1 MWYMRALAAFL
12 LLAAAGCAPPA
23 ATVVPLLESRWHTV
37 QGEERSLRSMMGE
50 NATVFITMDPDCPI
64 CQLYT
69 ADFQAIADA
78 YRPKGVSVVGVYSG
92 PFMER
97 EAAKAFSTAGA
108 FGFPQVMDSACTI
121 SLALQARVTPE
132 CFVAGPD
139 GKVMYRGALDDRP
152 VRQGRKQVQA
162 RHTWLAD
169 ALNNFLA
176 TGRSQP
182 EVVAV
187 GCIVECD
194 DE

>member
-1 MWYMRALAAFL
+1 MWFLRALAAFL

-23 ATVVPLLESRWHTV
+23 ATVAPLFESRWHTV
-37 QGEERSLRSMMGE
+37 QGEERSLRSMLGE
-50 NATVFITMDPDCPI
+50 KATVFITMDPDCPI

-78 YRPKGVSVVGVYSG
+78 YGPKGVRVVGLYSG

-97 EAAKAFSTAGA
+97 ETARAFSAAGT
-108 FGFPQVMDSACTI
+108 FGFPQVMDSACTLT
-121 SLALQARVTPE
+121 LALQARVTPE

-152 VRQGRKQVQA
+152 VRQGRKQLQA
-162 RHTWLAD
+162 RQTWLAD
-169 ALNNFLA
+169 ALDNFLA
-176 TGRSQP
+176 TGRPQP
-182 EVVAV
+182 EVMAV